1 MDDWVNG
8 GVVSSDLMRELQ
20 LFRAIADHSQAVIG
34 AKDLEGRYLFV
45 NGEYSRLFHRAG
57 HEFIGRTDLELFPP
71 EIAREFRKADLR
83 VQKNRQTLQ
92 FEEVAPVD
100 GQLRH
105 FLSVKF
111 PIFDQNGELYATGLI
126 ATDITSL
133 RQLNNE
139 LKLLADTDGLTGL
152 HNRRKFFEIGQ
163 QEVQRAQ
170 RYNFALSLVMFD
182 LDHFKAINDQFGHAV
197 GDRVLCDFAHLL
209 AGKVRSNDS
218 LGRLGGEEFAVLM
231 PHTSVTQAV
240 SWVERLQKRLR
251 NWALKLDD
259 GSTVRLSVSAGI
271 SPLDVDHNNFE
282 QMLSRA
288 DGLLYEAKAAGRDC
302 VIYQDG

>member
-1 MDDWVNG
+1 MDEWV
-8 GVVSSDLMRELQ
+8 VDSAISSALMRELL
-20 LFRAIADHSQAVIG
+20 LFRAIADHSHAVIG

-45 NGEYSRLFHRAG
+45 NSEYSRLFHRACG
-57 HEFIGRTDLELFPP
+57 EFIGRTDPELFPA
-71 EIAREFRKADLR
+71 EIAREFRKADLK
-83 VQKNRQTLQ
+83 VQKRRQTLQ
-92 FEEVAPVD
+92 IEEVAPVD

-111 PIFDQNGELYATGLI
+111 PIFDQNGELYATGLV

-152 HNRRKFFEIGQ
+152 YNRRKFFEIGQ
-163 QEVQRAQ
+163 HEVQRAQ
-170 RYNFALSLVMFD
+170 RYQFALSLVMFD

-197 GDRVLCDFAHLL
+197 GDRALCEFAHLL

-231 PHTSVTQAV
+231 PHTTVTQAAH
-240 SWVERLQKRLR
+240 WVERLQKRLR
-251 NWALKLDD
+251 DWALTLDD

-271 SPLDVDHNNFE
+271 SALDVEHSSFE